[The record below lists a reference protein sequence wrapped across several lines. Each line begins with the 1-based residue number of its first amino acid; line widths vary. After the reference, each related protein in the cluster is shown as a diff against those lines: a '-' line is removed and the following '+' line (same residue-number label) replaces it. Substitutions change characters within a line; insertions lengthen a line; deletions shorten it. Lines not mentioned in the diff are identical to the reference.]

1 MYGMSV
7 KDIAME
13 FLRFKG
19 GIIGLLLL
27 LLIVGMAVGAPILSE
42 EEAGNRWYDLEYWTA
57 KDLPK
62 GVPPSWVGLIE
73 GRSYAMTE
81 VIEGSFPN
89 PERFILATNV
99 TYEMNYD
106 VPPSDVVIR
115 VKIAEAGNVS
125 ATASYFVRLNIYR
138 PDGTV
143 IERVLDF
150 ETTNRDLKLSLK
162 SEDRSRAAII
172 SFMKEFDPE
181 GYERIINQGL
191 TEVIDVVYIL
201 FSKAEENA
209 LLERAEPLKGEY
221 IFEIEIL
228 RTDRNLQVESLK
240 LLAMGSAYGIFGTDV
255 NGRDIFVGIIWG
267 ARVALILG
275 LVVAIVSVLIGV
287 LYGTVSAYLGGWVDE
302 ILQRI
307 QEFAISIPLLPLLL
321 ILAFYFQPTIWNL
334 IILLIVFSWPGPV
347 KTIRSMALQIRE
359 QLYITAAKAVGASTS
374 RIVLRYIFPQILPYT
389 FALVAFAVPGAILTE
404 AGVSFLLGAQG
415 VLEITWGRILSDAQ
429 EASAVLTGMWWWV
442 LPPGFM
448 IAISGLAFVLIG
460 TALDRVLNPRLL
472 R

>member
-1 MYGMSV
+1 MYGMGI
-7 KDIAME
+7 KDVVRE
-13 FLRFKG
+13 FLRFRG
-19 GIIGLLLL
+19 GIVGIFLLLI
-27 LLIVGMAVGAPILSE
+27 IVGMALGAPLISD
-42 EEAGNRWYDLEYWTA
+42 EEAGNRWYDLEYWVE

-62 GVPPSWVGLIE
+62 GVPPAWVGVFE
-73 GRSYAMTE
+73 GRSYSVTE
-81 VIEGSFPN
+81 RFPGQI
-89 PERFILATNV
+89 PETNRFILRTNI
-99 TYEMNYD
+99 TYNMKYD

-115 VKIAEAGNVS
+115 VRIAEEANIS
-125 ATASYFVRLNIYR
+125 ATTTYFVRLNVYR

-143 IERVLDF
+143 IERVLDL
-150 ETTNRDLKLSLK
+150 ETVNRDLKISLK
-162 SEDRSRAAII
+162 SEDRSRNAII
-172 SFMKEFDPE
+172 SFMKDFDEE

-191 TEVIDVVYIL
+191 TEVIDVIYIL
-201 FSKAEENA
+201 FSQTGEGA
-209 LLERAEPLKGEY
+209 LLERTEPLKGIY
-221 IFEIEIL
+221 TFELEII
-228 RTDRNLQVESLK
+228 RTDINLELDSLE
-240 LLAMGSAYGIFGTDV
+240 LLAMGAAHGVFGTDT
-255 NGRDIFVGIIWG
+255 NGRDIFVGIVWG

-275 LVVAIVSVLIGV
+275 LIVAIVSVLIGV

-321 ILAFYFQPTIWNL
+321 ILAFYFKPTIWNL
-334 IILLIVFSWPGPV
+334 ILLLIVFSWPGPV

-359 QLYITAAKAVGASTS
+359 QLYITAAKAVGASTG

-429 EASAVLTGMWWWV
+429 DASAVLTGMWWWV